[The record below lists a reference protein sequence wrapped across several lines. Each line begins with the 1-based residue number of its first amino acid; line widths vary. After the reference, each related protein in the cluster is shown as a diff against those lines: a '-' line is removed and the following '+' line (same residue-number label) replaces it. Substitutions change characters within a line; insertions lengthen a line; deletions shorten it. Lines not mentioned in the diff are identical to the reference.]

1 MKNFEELRKRGYVYQ
16 SNNMEKLE
24 DLINNS
30 SITFYLGV
38 DPTADSIHIGHLFP
52 ITLARRLQKMGHK
65 PIIIIGGATGI
76 VGDPTGRQVERVAL
90 TFEQVNKNKENL

>member
-1 MKNFEELRKRGYVYQ
+1 MED
-16 SNNMEKLE
+16 NMEKLE

-52 ITLARRLQKMGHK
+52 ITLAR
-65 PIIIIGGATGI
+65 ATRTSA
-76 VGDPTGRQVERVAL
+76 DEPKFA
-90 TFEQVNKNKENL
+90 